1 MRSGQRENFPS
12 ARGKNQF
19 SKWSFINPTLNKRSM
34 KKTVMIT
41 GATSGIGLGCAR
53 KFAENGDRL
62 ILTGRNGGRLE
73 EIQKELEAKGTE
85 VTTLVFDVRK
95 REEAEKCIN
104 SLPQEWQEIDVL
116 VNNAGLALGLEP
128 EYEGSWDDWEE
139 MIETNI
145 KGLLR
150 MTRLVV
156 PGMVERNRGHVI
168 NIGSVA
174 GDAAYAGGNVYCATK
189 AAVKVLGDGLRID
202 VANTAV
208 RVTTLKPGLVE
219 TNFSNV
225 RFHGDKERAAGVYRG
240 IKPLTAD
247 DIADVAVYAA
257 NAPEHVQIAE
267 VLILATHQA
276 SGSVI
281 VRK

>member
-1 MRSGQRENFPS
+1 
-12 ARGKNQF
+12 
-19 SKWSFINPTLNKRSM
+19 M
-34 KKTVMIT
+34 KKIVLIT

-53 KFAENGDRL
+53 KFAENGDKV
-62 ILTGRNGGRLE
+62 ILTGRNEQRLT
-73 EIQKELEAKGTE
+73 EIRKELTDQGAE
-85 VTTLVFDVRK
+85 VLTLAFDVRD
-95 REEAEKCIN
+95 REKAKKYIDD
-104 SLPQEWQEIDVL
+104 LPEEWKQIDVL

-128 EYEGSWDDWEE
+128 EYEGNLDDWET
-139 MIETNI
+139 MIDTNI
-145 KGLLR
+145 KGLLLT
-150 MTRLVV
+150 TRLIV
-156 PGMVERNRGHVI
+156 PGMVERNSGHII

-189 AAVKVLGDGLRID
+189 AAVKALTDGLRID
-202 VANTAV
+202 VANTAI
-208 RVTTLKPGLVE
+208 RVTNLKPGLVE
-219 TNFSNV
+219 TNFSNI
-225 RFHGDKERAAGVYRG
+225 RFHGDTERASKLYTG
-240 IKPLTAD
+240 IKPLTGD